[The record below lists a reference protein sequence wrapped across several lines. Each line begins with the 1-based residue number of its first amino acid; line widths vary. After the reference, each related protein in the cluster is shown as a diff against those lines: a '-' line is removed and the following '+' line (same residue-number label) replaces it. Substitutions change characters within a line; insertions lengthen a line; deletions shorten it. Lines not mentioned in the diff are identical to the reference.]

1 MNNQPI
7 YINRREAFKKYFEKE
22 IKQERRKT
30 LFLYV
35 IATPLTIAFTYL
47 ALWSGYVITLGI
59 I

>member
-1 MNNQPI
+1 MNNQPT

-30 LFLYV
+30 IFIYL
-35 IATPLTIAFTYL
+35 IATPATIALTYL
-47 ALWSGYVITLGI
+47 ALWSGYIITLGI